1 MTKRWWIV
9 GGIVVV
15 AVLALVAG
23 PWVYGNWI
31 AEDDAPA
38 ATVSTEGAQAA
49 EGDIDGQ
56 WTVVPGSDPNTTAA
70 GYTVH
75 EILNGASVTV
85 VGSTSEVSGSA
96 TIEDDKLTAGEV
108 TVQVGKIATD
118 SGRRDAQFALNV
130 MNTGQFPTATFK
142 LDGPV
147 DLSSVPADGTTGTV
161 AATGTLTLK
170 GAERPV
176 TVDIEVLRSGTDLIA
191 SGSIP
196 VTFTDYG
203 VTPPSLGFVTVD
215 PTGTVDFLVS
225 LQKS

>member
-9 GGIVVV
+9 GGIVALV
-15 AVLALVAG
+15 VLAVVAG

-56 WTVVPGSDPNTTAA
+56 WSVAPGTAPNATAA

-85 VGSTSEVSGSA
+85 VGTTGDVDGAA
-96 TIEDDKLTAGEV
+96 TVQDGKLTAGEV
-108 TVQVGKIATD
+108 TVQVATIKTD
-118 SGRRDAQFALNV
+118 NGRRDGQFTGNV
-130 MNTGQFPTATFK
+130 MNTAEFPTATFTI
-142 LDGPV
+142 DTPV
-147 DLSSVPADGTTGTV
+147 DLSAVPTDGTTGTV
-161 AATGTLTLK
+161 TATGTLTLK
-170 GAERPV
+170 GASQPV
-176 TVDIEVLRSGTDLIA
+176 TVDVEVLRSGSDLIA
-191 SGSIP
+191 SGAIP
-196 VTFTDYG
+196 VTWTDYG